1 MTPIAEVTNS
11 QEPLAC
17 FDTISQFLSNLPPS
31 KRPAGINIFSQ
42 LSPSETEHSTI
53 LCELLNPRGKHNEG
67 SKFLKLFFDYVIEDI
82 PFDDDKKPWIVT
94 AEKERFDVQIR
105 NSDDST
111 IIIIENKSNRA
122 GDGWNQLYRYC
133 LRIKKK
139 QKYLEKAQ
147 GKILYLTPDSNKL
160 PDDQTMIPP
169 TDEYPPM
176 PDGMIKIVFF
186 HQNIDKWLEEC
197 IKSVED
203 KSDICY
209 YLKQY
214 RDFWRLKMNYDID
227 QINELFRDKK
237 EQWYSFLDLV
247 NDKKNIED
255 AWWENF
261 FKKMDKKFSDKGN
274 WKHILKDRFY
284 CCWFIKDF
292 NPKSFCLNVFLD
304 DGKYFSLSLGSD
316 TLSKDALKKISDLL
330 QKEDYKEPLKA
341 GFDSRDDLSN
351 KDEKHH
357 KFVEYCNF
365 VIKGDEIKN
374 LEKLAWYAYYEPDNL
389 IEEVTKKIYKFIED
403 EEITEIITK
412 INQEV
417 FGQQ

>member
-11 QEPLAC
+11 QELLIC
-17 FDTISQFLSNLPPS
+17 LDTISQLLSDLPAS

-94 AEKERFDVQIR
+94 AEKEWFDIWIR

-122 GDGWNQLYRYC
+122 GDRPNQLYRYC

-160 PDDQTMIPP
+160 PDNQTMIPP
-169 TDEYPPM
+169 TDKYPPM

-197 IKSVED
+197 IKSVKD

-214 RDFWRLKMNYDID
+214 RDFWRLKMKYDID

-247 NDKKNIED
+247 NDKKNIEE
-255 AWWENF
+255 AWWEIF
-261 FKKMDKKFSDKGN
+261 FKKMNEDFMDIGN
-274 WKHILKDRFY
+274 WKHGLRNKLHCRWY
-284 CCWFIKDF
+284 IKGF
-292 NPKSFCLNVFLD
+292 PPESFCLHAFLD
-304 DGKYFSLSLGSD
+304 DKKFKISLGAYCTND
-316 TLSKDALKKISDLL
+316 VFKKILDLL
-330 QKEDYKEPLKA
+330 QKEEYKVAKLGGWDEEK
-341 GFDSRDDLSN
+341 N
-351 KDEKHH
+351 IKDENNHR
-357 KFVEYCNF
+357 FVEYCNF
-365 VIKGDEIKN
+365 VINDDEIDN
-374 LEKLAWYAYYEPDNL
+374 TERLAWYAHYEPECL
-389 IEEVTKKIYKFIED
+389 LKKVTEKINKYIKD

-412 INQEV
+412 INREV
-417 FGQQ
+417 FGQ